1 MPSLAFDAL
10 DYRSDQS
17 FAQARYR
24 YEGDEAS
31 GWIVERDG
39 IEVLRLGAGFRLLRT
54 LQCGVCSTD
63 LARHFL
69 PFPLPQVIGHEV
81 VAVDERGSRYV
92 VEINA
97 SHAARG
103 VADECP
109 FCSGG
114 LPTHCPARVTLGI
127 HDLPGGFGPWILVP
141 TGACLRV
148 PDSVPDSAAVLV
160 EPFAAALHAVHT
172 LAPRPGE
179 RIAVLGPRRL
189 GMLVVAAL
197 AGVRT
202 KAVQRGEGFDV
213 VAVVRDP
220 ALAPLARSFGATD
233 AVVLGRD
240 AIADASFDVVVDTT
254 GNPEGLELA
263 VRLAR
268 REVHLKSTHGREA
281 AGVAHLTELVVDEL
295 AIDRFPLREPVP
307 SAAAWDRLCTGERPR
322 VAWLAESA
330 PPPAWLA
337 ARAHVIAGSAA
348 EVFAAVRR
356 APRGLPRADVA
367 VVDSA
372 RGVAEAIRPIAGLEE
387 SLVRPR
393 GDVLVLPNARTDGS
407 PLLDAIAHRGLRLSS
422 SRCGEFA
429 PALQLLADDP
439 ELARIGERL
448 VTHRFRAGDLAAAFD
463 VARSRACIKAVV
475 EHDVG
480 SPA

>member
-10 DYRSDQS
+10 DYRSDQT
-17 FAQARYR
+17 FASARYR
-24 YEGDEAS
+24 YVGDEQS
-31 GWIVERDG
+31 GWSIERDG
-39 IEVLRLGAGFRLLRT
+39 QEVLRLGPGFRLLRT

-81 VAVDERGSRYV
+81 VAVDERGVRYV

-172 LAPRPGE
+172 LAPQPGE

-197 AGVRT
+197 TGVRT
-202 KAVQRGEGFDV
+202 QALRSGRAFDV

-233 AVVLGRD
+233 AVVLGLD
-240 AIADASFDVVVDTT
+240 AIADGAFDVVVDTT

-268 REVHLKSTHGREA
+268 REVHLKSTHGRA
-281 AGVAHLTELVVDEL
+281 SAGVEHLTELVVDEL
-295 AIDRFPLREPVP
+295 AIDRFPLEQPAP
-307 SAAAWDRLCTGERPR
+307 SAAAWDRLRTGERPR
-322 VAWLAESA
+322 I
-330 PPPAWLA
+330 AWLA
-337 ARAHVIAGSAA
+337 AAAPPDWLRSRAEVIRGPAA

-356 APRGLPRADVA
+356 ATRGLPRADVA

-372 RGVAEAIRPIAGLEE
+372 RGVAEAIRPIVGVEE

-393 GDVLVLPNARTDGS
+393 GDVLVLRDARVDGS
-407 PLLDAIAHRGLRLSS
+407 PLLAAVARRGLRLSS

-429 PALQLLADDP
+429 PALELLADDP
-439 ELARIGERL
+439 DLARIGERL
-448 VTHRFRAGDLAAAFD
+448 VTHRFRADDLAAAFV

-475 EHDVG
+475 EHDG
-480 SPA
+480 RSPS